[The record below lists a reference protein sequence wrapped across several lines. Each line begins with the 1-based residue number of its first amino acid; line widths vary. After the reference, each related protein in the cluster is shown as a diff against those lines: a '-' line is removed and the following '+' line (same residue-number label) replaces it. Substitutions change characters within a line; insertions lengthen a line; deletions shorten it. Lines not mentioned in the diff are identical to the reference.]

1 MSTPTLV
8 SLIGFISW
16 TLFLLVVMELI
27 RCKLVITKEVVANGF
42 NPQNSNLSPF
52 MQRLSRAHANCLEGL
67 PIFGGLMLLAVVLN
81 QTAITDSLA
90 YAFLAARLIQSII
103 HLISVSP
110 VAVTLRFTV
119 FAVQMLIGVYW
130 CWQFIFVLV

>member
-16 TLFLLVVMELI
+16 TLFLLVMIELI
-27 RCKLVITKEVVANGF
+27 RCKLVMTKKVAANGF
-42 NPQNSNLSPF
+42 NPQNTNLSPF

-67 PIFGGLMLLAVVLN
+67 PLVGGLMLLAIVLN
-81 QTAITDSLA
+81 QTDITDSLA
-90 YAFLAARLIQSII
+90 YVFLAARLVQSII
-103 HLISVSP
+103 HLFSISA
-110 VAVTLRFTV
+110 VAVTLRFTA

-130 CWQFIFVLV
+130 CWQFIMVLL